1 MYSVKGIFMAL
12 TEMECGNR
20 DFIRCTLA
28 EIIIGK
34 DQMRHPKRPSLFSPF
49 GLGVL
54 DLALSDYVY

>member
-1 MYSVKGIFMAL
+1 MAL